1 MIAGVFGVYGGLS
14 TTLSHR
20 LNHLKK
26 KRSLHLD
33 NEHIAASFKDIQ
45 KRLGINII
53 CILGSLFAASGILAA
68 LEDWT
73 YAKAL
78 YFAVQ
83 TVTVSLATPYVDV
96 SSRRMISCHN
106 SHRFFSVF
114 IDGRLR

>member
-1 MIAGVFGVYGGLS
+1 MIVMIAGVFGVYGGLS

-45 KRLGINII
+45 KRLGINIM
-53 CILGSLFAASGILAA
+53 CILGSLFLASGIFVVM
-68 LEDWT
+68 EDWT

-83 TVTVSLATPYVDV
+83 TVTVSSNFSCD
-96 SSRRMISCHN
+96 SS
-106 SHRFFSVF
+106 
-114 IDGRLR
+114 LRDRGFALF